1 MNERNT
7 TDGMIRIEADSPAPI
22 SQPPA
27 TRVPVTPVAPGL
39 AADAVA
45 RTGGDDAE
53 DLREEIEETRAE
65 LSETLTAIQEKLN
78 PQRLMEQAKDTVQET
93 TDHVIAQATH
103 AAHEAVADAV
113 DHTKEAVVD
122 AMDHTKEAVHDATIG
137 KVEHMVSN
145 VTDAAKNLVGGVTG
159 TTHEETGAS
168 YGTGTPIAYST
179 SVTAPS
185 SGGGGSVWETIKE
198 NPIPLALAAASL
210 GWIAAHRAKGSAARP
225 TADTA
230 SPPPP
235 APVAGTVRVTGES
248 VTDKAGQVA
257 TQVGSTVGDTA
268 DRLQEKAGQVT
279 DQVGGAVGAT
289 VSQVQDTA
297 GQVAG
302 QAQQAASGL
311 VQGTQQ
317 AASGL
322 VQGTKQQAHQAQSQF
337 QRVLH
342 ENPLAVGAAGLAL
355 GAVVGLAIPETRRE
369 SQVMGGARDHVVD
382 TAIGTAQDTMQ
393 KVGVIAQKAE
403 SAAEDAAKGE
413 AHTQGLVQ

>member
-27 TRVPVTPVAPGL
+27 TRVPITPVAPGIAGN
-39 AADAVA
+39 AAVQ
-45 RTGGDDAE
+45 TGGDDAE

-65 LSETLTAIQEKLN
+65 LSETLAAIEAKLS

-93 TDHVIAQATH
+93 TDHVVAQAKH
-103 AAHEAVADAV
+103 AAHEAVSDAV
-113 DHTKEAVVD
+113 
-122 AMDHTKEAVHDATIG
+122 DHTKEAVHDATIG

-145 VTDAAKNLVGGVTG
+145 VTDAAKNLVGGATG
-159 TTHEETGAS
+159 TTHEGTSAS
-168 YGTGTPIAYST
+168 YGTDTPVAYST
-179 SVTAPS
+179 SVTAPPS
-185 SGGGGSVWETIKE
+185 SGGRGSVWETIKE
-198 NPIPLALAAASL
+198 NPIPTALAAASL
-210 GWIAAHRAKGSAARP
+210 GWLVAHRTKGSAARP
-225 TADTA
+225 TVDTA

-235 APVAGTVRVTGES
+235 APVEGTVRVTGDS
-248 VTDKAGQVA
+248 LPDKAGQVA
-257 TQVGSTVGDTA
+257 TQVGSTVEDTA
-268 DRLQEKAGQVT
+268 DKLQEKAGQVT
-279 DQVGGAVGAT
+279 DQVGDAVGAT

-322 VQGTKQQAHQAQSQF
+322 VQGTKQQAHRAQSQF

-369 SQVMGGARDHVVD
+369 SQVMGGARDHLVD

-413 AHTQGLVQ
+413 AHTHGLVQ

>member
-1 MNERNT
+1 MNERDT
-7 TDGMIRIEADSPAPI
+7 TDGVIRIEADRPAPI

-27 TRVPVTPVAPGL
+27 TRVPITPVAPGIAGN
-39 AADAVA
+39 AAVQ
-45 RTGGDDAE
+45 TGGDDAE
-53 DLREEIEETRAE
+53 DLEETRAE
-65 LSETLTAIQEKLN
+65 LSETLAAIEAKLS

-93 TDHVIAQATH
+93 TDHVVAQAKH
-103 AAHEAVADAV
+103 AAHEAVSDAV
-113 DHTKEAVVD
+113 
-122 AMDHTKEAVHDATIG
+122 DHTKEAVHDATIG

-159 TTHEETGAS
+159 TTHEGTGAS

-179 SVTAPS
+179 SVTAPPS

-235 APVAGTVRVTGES
+235 APVEGTVRVTGES